1 MVEAKSP
8 DLRILVIDDRERWRE
23 VVRETFAQ
31 LGDAQTV
38 RVDEASSYAAALR
51 AIADHPYDLAV
62 VDLALSGEFDHPQ
75 DSDAQG
81 LELLRELRNS
91 RYNRDSCGLIV
102 LTGYPT
108 TARTR
113 QALLDYAAHDVI
125 EKDEFDDQV
134 FLAKAQE
141 AIRTTRLR
149 RAAARTS
156 ERYRLTITLGE
167 DRFLGSELTGPD
179 RRATYNASRPVEFD
193 REDLIRRSDLLN
205 VLLLGAKTRDAWRRE
220 ARSIGS
226 TLYKLVTED
235 RSIHGD
241 LVAARALAE
250 RFSDLAIH
258 LSGPSVSFGMPFEL
272 LRDNDD
278 YLGLKHILM
287 RRLVLPGGGQSR
299 KPEPFYGFLSALLQR
314 KEALR
319 ILVVGANSDG
329 AIPAAEQEATTLMH
343 SLRESL
349 TRLGIQHDVTAL
361 IGPDASF
368 GNVTQALR
376 SGRYHIFH
384 YAGHGRHSEQLPEI
398 GGLILRDGTDRI
410 TLTAAD
416 LNMLVR
422 DTNLNLA
429 FLSCCVGARTEAT
442 AGRGEFHGTLE
453 ALARADVPVVIGYR
467 WVVADEP
474 ALNLT
479 LQFYRNLWRSLTPGD
494 ALLEAR
500 KAATMGGRGRD
511 DETWASPVLV
521 AQNG

>member
-1 MVEAKSP
+1 MVEPTSP
-8 DLRILVIDDRERWRE
+8 DLDILVIDDRERWRE
-23 VVRETFAQ
+23 LLRETFAQ
-31 LGDAQTV
+31 LGASQTV
-38 RVDEASSYAAALR
+38 RVVEAPSYAAALR

-62 VDLALSGEFDHPQ
+62 VDLALSGEYEHAQ

-81 LELLRELRNS
+81 LELLHELRNS
-91 RYNRDSCGLIV
+91 RYNRDSCALLV
-102 LTGYPT
+102 LTAYPT
-108 TARTR
+108 TSRTR
-113 QALLDYAAHDVI
+113 QALRDYAAHDFI
-125 EKDEFDDQV
+125 DKNEFDDQV
-134 FLAKAQE
+134 FLEKAQE

-179 RRATYNASRPVEFD
+179 RRASYNASRPVEFD
-193 REDLIRRSDLLN
+193 HEDLIRRSDLLN
-205 VLLLGAKTRDAWRRE
+205 VLLLKVNIPDTWRRE
-220 ARSIGS
+220 ARSLGVA
-226 TLYKLVTED
+226 LYKAVTDD
-235 RSIHGD
+235 RTIHGD
-241 LVAARALAE
+241 LVAARALAD
-250 RFSDLAIH
+250 RFSDLVLQ
-258 LSGPSVSFGMPFEL
+258 LSGPSVSLGVPFEL

-278 YLGLKHILM
+278 YLGLKYILT
-287 RRLVLPGGGQSR
+287 RRLVLPGGNQSR
-299 KPEPFYGFLSALLQR
+299 KPEPFHGFLSALIQR

-329 AIPAAEQEATTLMH
+329 NIPAAEAEATELTL

-349 TRLGIQHDVTAL
+349 TRLGLRHEVMPL

-384 YAGHGRHSEQLPEI
+384 YAGHGRHNDQLPEI
-398 GGLILRDGTDRI
+398 GGLILRDGTGLT

-422 DTNLNLA
+422 DTDLHLV
-429 FLSCCVGARTEAT
+429 FLSCCVGARTEET

-467 WVVADEP
+467 WIVADEP
-474 ALNLT
+474 ALNLA

-500 KAATMGGRGRD
+500 KAATRSGRGRD
-511 DETWASPVLV
+511 DETWASPVIV